1 MASTWNIFKKIG
13 QRKVDEYKESFG
25 KSFSDRIDRDLPL
38 GLRFN
43 CLVEAPEVD
52 FILAGSDLLIKYPGS
67 DCSVVSFGKFAVGDS
82 MAYRFYLDSS
92 VGPYMLQIVAD
103 SKKVV
108 EECKLFMPYDEVFP
122 ADPASWAFWLAEEDG
137 YIGLS
142 IFDTKTSVRFFR
154 VWENPDAVRVLE
166 PDASGA
172 QLDKIPPEKF
182 IEKIYLDPYGE
193 KTETITYE
201 TMLYGRQV
209 NENVDEYLMISAV
222 DQSDGAS
229 VQIMVGV
236 ELAPTSIKVI

>member
-13 QRKVDEYKESFG
+13 QRKIDEYKESFG
-25 KSFSDRIDRDLPL
+25 KSFSDRLDKDLPL

-43 CLVEAPEVD
+43 CLVETPEVD

-67 DCSVVSFGKFAVGDS
+67 GCSVVSFGKFAVGDS

-92 VGPYMLQIVAD
+92 AGPYMLQIVAD
-103 SKKVV
+103 SKKVI
-108 EECKLFMPYDEVFP
+108 EECKLFMPYDEVLP
-122 ADPASWAFWLAEEDG
+122 SGPDDWGFWLSEEDG

-142 IFDTKTSVRFFR
+142 VFDTKTSVRYFR

-166 PDASGA
+166 QGSSEA
-172 QLDKIPPEKF
+172 QIDRIPPERF

-193 KTETITYE
+193 STETITYD
-201 TMLYGRQV
+201 TMLYGRKV
-209 NENVDEYLMISAV
+209 TENVDEYLMVSAV
-222 DQSDGAS
+222 DESDGAS
-229 VQIMVGV
+229 VQLMVGI